1 MEIDSVLLQQ
11 VEELSCG
18 ETVHLH
24 ANLSGAY
31 RFSIDEFQRT
41 GDEAYRLIAGST
53 FGTAHLARQTAS
65 KTRVADQV
73 GIGYFS
79 HPIRQGARI
88 VEKQNRLHPKRV
100 TKGNNFSARTALNCT
115 FKRIGEPPA
124 EPLFKP
130 FSE

>member
-1 MEIDSVLLQQ
+1 MLASWQPEIMEIDSVLLQQ

-53 FGTAHLARQTAS
+53 FGTARLARQTAP
-65 KTRVADQV
+65 KTRADQV

-79 HPIRQGARI
+79 VIFSD
-88 VEKQNRLHPKRV
+88 RV
-100 TKGNNFSARTALNCT
+100 PGSLRS
-115 FKRIGEPPA
+115 RIG
-124 EPLFKP
+124 FT
-130 FSE
+130 